1 MSMRALLLAVKA
13 DIQSFLS
20 LTGDTAEQTVD
31 VTDEGKPKGAS
42 GQKFYGI
49 IGDSA
54 QNDAQ
59 EYVSEYYT
67 VRCVITLKV
76 GNIPEDRLAVNA
88 VLTATTGLWA
98 LAEALAAR
106 VHRREAIRVAANS
119 TIGQV
124 SPAQGFC
131 EPLLKR
137 SIRYLGAKG
146 PDWFTAD
153 DEGDGDAPYGIAI
166 EVTWDRCRYVDDT

>member
-1 MSMRALLLAVKA
+1 MRALLLALKA

-31 VTDEGKPKGAS
+31 ITDEGKPKGAS
-42 GQKFYGI
+42 GQTFYGI
-49 IGDSA
+49 IGDVA

-59 EYVSEYYT
+59 EMVSEYYT
-67 VRCVITLKV
+67 VRCIISMKI
-76 GNIPEDRLAVNA
+76 GYIPEDRLAVNA

-106 VHRREAIRVAANS
+106 VHRRYAINAAANS

-124 SPAQGFC
+124 APAYGFC
-131 EPLLKR
+131 EPLLR
-137 SIRYLGAKG
+137 RTIRYLGVKG
-146 PDWFTAD
+146 PDWFGAD
-153 DEGDGDAPYGIAI
+153 DYDGDAPYGLAI

>member
-42 GQKFYGI
+42 GQVFYGI
-49 IGDSA
+49 VGDFA

-59 EYVSEYYT
+59 EQVSEYYT
-67 VRCVITLKV
+67 VRCVVTMKV
-76 GNIPEDRLAVNA
+76 GYIPEDRLAVNA

-98 LAEALAAR
+98 LAEALATR
-106 VHRREAIRVAANS
+106 VHRRYAINATANT
-119 TIGQV
+119 TIGAV
-124 SPAQGFC
+124 APALGFC

-137 SIRYLGAKG
+137 SIRYLGSKG
-146 PDWFTAD
+146 PEWFTAED
-153 DEGDGDAPYGIAI
+153 YDGDAPYGLAI
-166 EVTWDRCRYVDDT
+166 EVTWGRCRYVDDT